1 MIKAVVFDL
10 FETLITEWI
19 SNKYLSSQCAKDLGI
34 DKALFK
40 AAWERHGHA
49 LNCGEIT
56 YHQVLRSICDEA
68 GVSPDEGILSDCEQ
82 KRIAGK
88 NQCFDSICGDVL
100 GLLAVLKQRG
110 MKLALCSNCSE
121 EEVQRFSV
129 SPLHPYFDVI
139 FLSYECGLVKPDREI
154 YLGCAGAL
162 SVAPEECLFVGDGG
176 SRELYG
182 AKEAGMHPLR
192 AVWFLKEYMSNYSF
206 MPFDEASTP
215 RDVLAWLDA
224 CN

>member
-49 LNCGEIT
+49 LNCGKVN

-68 GVSPDEGILSDCEQ
+68 GVSPDDNMLSICER
-82 KRIAGK
+82 KRIDGK
-88 NQCFDSICGDVL
+88 AQCFDAFRRDILD
-100 GLLAVLKQRG
+100 LLAGLKQRG
-110 MKLALCSNCSE
+110 MKLALCSNCSD
-121 EEVQRFSV
+121 EEVQRLSA
-129 SPLHPYFDVI
+129 SPLYPYFDVI

-192 AVWFLKEYMSNYSF
+192 AVWFLKEYVSNYSF

>member
-68 GVSPDEGILSDCEQ
+68 GISPDEDILSCCEQ

-129 SPLHPYFDVI
+129 SPLYPYFDVI
-139 FLSYECGLVKPDREI
+139 FLSYECGLEKPEREI

-162 SVAPEECLFVGDGG
+162 SVAPGECLFVGDGG
-176 SRELYG
+176 SNELRG
-182 AKEAGMHPLR
+182 AQEAGMHPLR
-192 AVWFLKEYMSNYSF
+192 ALWFLEKYH
-206 MPFDEASTP
+206 PFVKPLPFPVARHP
-215 RDVLAWLDA
+215 RNVLAYIHEFL
-224 CN
+224 